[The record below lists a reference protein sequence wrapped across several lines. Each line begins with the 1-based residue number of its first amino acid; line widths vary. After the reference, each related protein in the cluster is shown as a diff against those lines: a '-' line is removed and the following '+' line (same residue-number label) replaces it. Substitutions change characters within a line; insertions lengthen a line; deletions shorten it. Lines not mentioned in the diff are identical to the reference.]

1 MNVRISNWGL
11 ILLVSDN
18 AMHQF
23 KVTSWNSQE
32 SLSVPRSDTGALVL
46 LAGFLGPLA
55 SICSLNSREMIQ

>member
-11 ILLVSDN
+11 ILVISDN
-18 AMHQF
+18 TVHQF

-32 SLSVPRSDTGALVL
+32 DLSVLGSDAGVLVL

-55 SICSLNSREMIQ
+55 SICSLNSREIIQ